1 MNRNI
6 NPDVIQFLNST
17 IQESL
22 SCGDYKVAE
31 IDKSLM
37 DLYQR
42 GFIDLYFDNG
52 ELMSKVT
59 SAGNEYANINF
70 AQSIPSSMIAEA

>member
-17 IQESL
+17 IEESL

-52 ELMSKVT
+52 ELML
-59 SAGNEYANINF
+59 
-70 AQSIPSSMIAEA
+70 